1 MKKRINVIFALI
13 VAGLLVTAIWFMSI
27 NSEPTL
33 RRSSPEVS
41 SSQLPANHPPI
52 GNEAF
57 EKSLSSLEQM
67 SSKDPQNPD
76 YPTQI
81 ANIYYDAGDYG
92 KAIEYYQRSLD
103 LRPRDPNVE
112 TDLATCFHYLGQ
124 HDKALEILNKVLE
137 YSPGFPQ
144 ALFNKG
150 IVLVSG
156 KNDVRSGI
164 EVWQDLLRL
173 NPDFPKRAEVE
184 QRIKQLKAS
193 TR

>member
-1 MKKRINVIFALI
+1 MNLLFALI
-13 VAGLLVTAIWFMSI
+13 VVGLLATAISFMSTS
-27 NSEPTL
+27 SEPT
-33 RRSSPEVS
+33 RTSPGASAAQISET
-41 SSQLPANHPPI
+41 PPQI
-52 GNEAF
+52 DNGAL
-57 EKSLSSLEQM
+57 EKSVSSLEQL
-67 SSKDPQNPD
+67 SSKDPQNAE

-81 ANIYYDAGDYG
+81 ANLYYDAGDYG
-92 KAIEYYQRSLD
+92 KAVEYYQRSLN

-150 IVLVSG
+150 IVLVNG
-156 KNDVRSGI
+156 KNDASSGI
-164 EVWQDLLRL
+164 KVWEDLLRL

-184 QRIKQLKAS
+184 QRINQLKGS